1 MNKLLNKFFGNEE
14 AEEEMMSDAAIKI
27 KSDDIII
34 AKFKQKNEYK
44 QSIRTSSEYLLIF
57 FKIFIFFLVFQ
68 AYMAFKYAYIT
79 LGMQNLNHF
88 TDVFNVTQYSQSDLI
103 LSCNVAK

>member
-14 AEEEMMSDAAIKI
+14 AEEEMMSESAIRI